1 MINIQDLA
9 KEYPANLASKSRAI
23 LREYLQYKM
32 LNIIFN
38 SKFMDKLSFIGGTAL
53 RIAHNNQRFSEDLD
67 FDNFNLS
74 INDFEEL
81 ISTISNKLGQEGYKI
96 EYNIS
101 DKGAFRGNIKFLNLL
116 DDLDLAIASTEKLL
130 IQIDTAPHNFDYKPD
145 LKLIQKFDVFTKI
158 KVTPIDIIF
167 SQKIRALFERNRVLG
182 RDLYDIIF
190 LSSRTK
196 PNYPYLKAKLN
207 IENSTQLHQK
217 LSMFLENI
225 NIKDLQKDIEN
236 FIFNETDS
244 NKLSL

>member
-9 KEYPANLASKSRAI
+9 KEYPANLASKGRAI

-74 INDFEEL
+74 ISDFEEL
-81 ISTISNKLGQEGYKI
+81 ISTISNKLEQEGYKI

-101 DKGAFRGNIKFLNLL
+101 EKGAFRGNIKFLNLL
-116 DDLDLAIASTEKLL
+116 DDLDLAVASTEKLL

-158 KVTPIDIIF
+158 NVTPIDIIL

-190 LSSRTK
+190 LCGKTK
-196 PNYPYLKAKLN
+196 PNYPYLQAKLN
-207 IENSTQLHQK
+207 IKNSTQLYQK
-217 LSMFLENI
+217 LVEFLESI

-236 FIFNETDS
+236 FIFDET
-244 NKLSL
+244 NLQKLSL